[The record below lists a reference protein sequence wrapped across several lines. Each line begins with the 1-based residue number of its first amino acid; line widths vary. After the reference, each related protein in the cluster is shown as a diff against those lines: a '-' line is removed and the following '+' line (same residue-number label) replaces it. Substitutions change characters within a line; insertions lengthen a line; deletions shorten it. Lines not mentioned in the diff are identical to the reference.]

1 MGQGR
6 GAKPHPVFFG
16 SWGRAKILVVQPGAV
31 LELKTTK
38 TKTGNPRLKRGSENL
53 RLSRAATAR
62 AWPTPQK
69 KTIIPSVIDDA
80 GGSSGAPD
88 GMRRIGRHHCNDV
101 GEARRAAG
109 SGSVRCG
116 PNREIEAGSLGK
128 RPEIPVSRKQRN
140 PAIDTAL
147 GDRKST
153 RLNSSHLGISYA
165 V

>member
-53 RLSRAATAR
+53 RLNRAGRKTSSCVFRKLGPSKNTGCATGRGSGTENNENEDRQSSAQRGSENLRLSRAATAR

-69 KTIIPSVIDDA
+69 K
-80 GGSSGAPD
+80 
-88 GMRRIGRHHCNDV
+88 R
-101 GEARRAAG
+101 
-109 SGSVRCG
+109 
-116 PNREIEAGSLGK
+116 
-128 RPEIPVSRKQRN
+128 
-140 PAIDTAL
+140 
-147 GDRKST
+147 
-153 RLNSSHLGISYA
+153 
-165 V
+165 

>member
-31 LELKTTK
+31 PELNTTK

-69 KTIIPSVIDDA
+69 
-80 GGSSGAPD
+80 
-88 GMRRIGRHHCNDV
+88 NDNTF
-101 GEARRAAG
+101 RDR
-109 SGSVRCG
+109 RCG
-116 PNREIEAGSLGK
+116 RLVWSPRTAQDWTAPL
-128 RPEIPVSRKQRN
+128 QRC
-140 PAIDTAL
+140 
-147 GDRKST
+147 G
-153 RLNSSHLGISYA
+153 
-165 V
+165 

>member
-31 LELKTTK
+31 LELNTTK

-69 KTIIPSVIDDA
+69 KRKYLPLSTNRAAPL
-80 GGSSGAPD
+80 GAPA
-88 GMRRIGRHHCNDV
+88 GMARVWRHHCNDV

-109 SGSVRCG
+109 RDRLSPVRTQ
-116 PNREIEAGSLGK
+116 S
-128 RPEIPVSRKQRN
+128 
-140 PAIDTAL
+140 
-147 GDRKST
+147 GDRGRQPRQT
-153 RLNSSHLGISYA
+153 PGNPGLA
-165 V
+165 